1 MSTFFGFLI
10 GMAVVATAVWARSR
24 YLGFPGQKPEDYS
37 DAETS
42 FDIREHLNGDI
53 LCEGVIFG
61 PTGRISSR
69 FVADMHAT
77 WDNDKG
83 SVTEKF
89 RYSSGETQDREWN
102 LSVVSDGKFLAT
114 ADDIIGAGK
123 GTQVGSGVRL
133 EYRIKLPEHAG
144 GHVLDVIDWMYLV
157 DNGTIMN
164 RSQFRKFGIKV
175 AELVATMRPVEQS
188 DERREAA

>member
-1 MSTFFGFLI
+1 MCI
-10 GMAVVATAVWARSR
+10 I
-24 YLGFPGQKPEDYS
+24 
-37 DAETS
+37 DAGSKTHQS
-42 FDIREHLNGDI
+42 PDIDQV
-53 LCEGVIFG
+53 GV
-61 PTGRISSR
+61 
-69 FVADMHAT
+69 H
-77 WDNDKG
+77 K
-83 SVTEKF
+83 K
-89 RYSSGETQDREWN
+89 DRP
-102 LSVVSDGKFLAT
+102 DR

-123 GTQVGSGVRL
+123 GTQLGSGVRL

-188 DERREAA
+188 GERREAA